1 MHQRHEPP
9 RHSQPHRR
17 PAPVHTS
24 GPAVAQGPEQE
35 FTGVLELI
43 SSGSGFLRRLD
54 EDLQPSQG
62 DVFVP
67 PSLIQQKRLASGNV
81 DACYGCICSIPRTI
95 SSRYKNS

>member
-1 MHQRHEPP
+1 MNSTSFSTTPT
-9 RHSQPHRR
+9 S
-17 PAPVHTS
+17 PVHTS

-43 SSGSGFLRRLD
+43 SSGSGFLRRLE

-67 PSLIQQKRLASGNV
+67 PSLIQQKAYIRE
-81 DACYGCICSIPRTI
+81 C
-95 SSRYKNS
+95 